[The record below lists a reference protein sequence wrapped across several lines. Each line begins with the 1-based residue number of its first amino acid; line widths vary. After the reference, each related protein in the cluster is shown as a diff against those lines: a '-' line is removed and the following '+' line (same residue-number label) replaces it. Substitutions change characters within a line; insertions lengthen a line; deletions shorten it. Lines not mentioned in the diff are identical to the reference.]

1 MTDVT
6 NEIDIFCM
14 GYGTIAKFVM
24 KDTELTAEAKAIYCY
39 IASYAGSGDTAYPS
53 VELMC
58 HDLNFGK
65 ERFHKHRKCLI
76 EKGYIVIEKH
86 ATPEGKFTNN
96 LYVINKKITTDQTK
110 PTKKATEPAK
120 PLPDFEA
127 RGYQP
132 TDPSAMAKHTANK
145 NSVTNNNQKNNS
157 FEEDEDDNKL
167 NITAKNQKNDFYY
180 WREKWI
186 AHFGTQTPYTAHI
199 HEGLQQWVRYFGDE
213 EILSYAFMRA
223 GRYGAK
229 SYAYLDNI
237 LRNWWDDGL
246 RTADAIYDRDI
257 AQGY

>member
-1 MTDVT
+1 MTDVM
-6 NEIDIFCM
+6 NEIDINCM

-39 IASYAGSGDTAYPS
+39 IASYAGCGDTAYPS

-65 ERFHKHRKCLI
+65 ERFQKHRKCLI
-76 EKGYIVIEKH
+76 ERGYIVIEKH

-96 LYVINKKITTDQTK
+96 LYVLSKTVTRPDK
-110 PTKKATEPAK
+110 PREKATEPAK
-120 PLPDFEA
+120 PLPDFTAEA
-127 RGYQP
+127 YQP
-132 TDPSAMAKHTANK
+132 ADPSAMAKHTANK
-145 NSVTNNNQKNNS
+145 NSITNNNQKNNS
-157 FEEDEDDNKL
+157 FEEDDEDIKL
-167 NITAKNQKNDFYY
+167 NKTARNRENDFSY

-199 HEGLQQWVRYFGDE
+199 HEGLQQWARYFDDE

-229 SYAYLDNI
+229 SYAYLDSI
-237 LRNWWDDGL
+237 LRNWWDEGL
-246 RTADAIYDRDI
+246 RTANDVYDREI
-257 AQGY
+257 EERY

>member
-1 MTDVT
+1 MTDVM
-6 NEIDIFCM
+6 NEIDINCM

-39 IASYAGSGDTAYPS
+39 IASYAGCGDTAYPS

-65 ERFHKHRKCLI
+65 ERFQKHRKCLI

-96 LYVINKKITTDQTK
+96 LYVLSKTVTRPDK
-110 PTKKATEPAK
+110 PTEKATEPGK
-120 PLPDFEA
+120 PLPDFTAEA
-127 RGYQP
+127 DQP
-132 TDPSAMAKHTANK
+132 ADPSAMAKHTANK
-145 NSVTNNNQKNNS
+145 NSIANNNQKNNS
-157 FEEDEDDNKL
+157 FEEDDEDIKL
-167 NITAKNQKNDFYY
+167 NKTARNRKNDFSY

-199 HEGLQQWVRYFGDE
+199 HEGLQQWARYFDDE

-229 SYAYLDNI
+229 SYAYLDSI
-237 LRNWWDDGL
+237 LRNWWDEGL
-246 RTADAIYDRDI
+246 RTANDVYDREI
-257 AQGY
+257 EERY